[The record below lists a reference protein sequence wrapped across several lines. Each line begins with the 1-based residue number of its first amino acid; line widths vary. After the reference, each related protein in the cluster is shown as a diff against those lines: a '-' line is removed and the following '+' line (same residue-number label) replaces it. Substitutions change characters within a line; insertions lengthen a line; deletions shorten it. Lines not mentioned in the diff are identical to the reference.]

1 MTDIKARL
9 KRLRKIPERLR
20 ELKREI
26 EYLESNPIASQQFEN
41 QPKSRSNRNTAE
53 DRTINTIDRLDKLKA
68 EYGACLDESWEL
80 REAFEFLTDPL
91 DNLVMRLFYINGH
104 SWDEVASTLRVSKA
118 TIQRS
123 RTRAIEELAELLGG

>member
-9 KRLRKIPERLR
+9 NRLKKMPERLL
-20 ELKREI
+20 EIKREI

-41 QPKSRSNRNTAE
+41 QPKGKSNRNTAE
-53 DRTINTIDRLDKLKA
+53 DRTINTIDRLDELRN

-80 REAFEFLTDPL
+80 REAFELLTDPL
-91 DNLVMRLFYINGH
+91 DNMVMRLFYINGH
-104 SWDEVASTLRVSKA
+104 SWDEVAKSLRVSKA
-118 TIQRS
+118 TLQRS